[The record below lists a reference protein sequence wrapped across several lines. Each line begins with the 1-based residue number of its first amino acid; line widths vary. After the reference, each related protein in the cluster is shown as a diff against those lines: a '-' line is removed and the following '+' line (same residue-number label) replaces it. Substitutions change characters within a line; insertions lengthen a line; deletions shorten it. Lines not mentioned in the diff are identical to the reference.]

1 MGGVFCFPFNSND
14 MEIYMSVQN
23 IIATYQMATTEE
35 IKDGVTWYRKAYLDC
50 RKIAFKHVVSTH
62 LVVGVVSALS
72 PNNKWER
79 NIVNA
84 DELIGAYINGDGIDS
99 IKVSTYHK
107 MKEKAWHILG
117 QMPRK
122 DDVTFIL
129 NGQKIT
135 SFYQN
140 IMGYDTCTVDGHAR
154 NIYYAERESLTDP
167 KTNIGKKEYAMI
179 QQAYVEAGS
188 LLKVNGQAL
197 KAYEVQAITWVTW
210 RRIHGI
216 K

>member
-50 RKIAFKHVVSTH
+50 RKIAIKHTVSTH
-62 LVVGVVSALS
+62 IVVGVVSALS

-79 NIVNA
+79 NLVNA

-129 NGQKIT
+129 NGQKIS

-188 LLKVNGQAL
+188 MLKVNGQAL

>member
-1 MGGVFCFPFNSND
+1 
-14 MEIYMSVQN
+14 MSVQN

-50 RKIAFKHVVSTH
+50 RKIAIKHTVSTH
-62 LVVGVVSALS
+62 IVVGVVSALS

-84 DELIGAYINGDGIDS
+84 DELIGAYMNGDGMDN
-99 IKVSTYHK
+99 IKVSTYHT
-107 MKEKAWHILG
+107 MKRKAWSILVM
-117 QMPRK
+117 MPTK
-122 DDVTFIL
+122 DEVIPIL

-188 LLKVNGQAL
+188 MLKVNGQPL
-197 KAYEVQAITWVTW
+197 KAYEVQAVTWVSW